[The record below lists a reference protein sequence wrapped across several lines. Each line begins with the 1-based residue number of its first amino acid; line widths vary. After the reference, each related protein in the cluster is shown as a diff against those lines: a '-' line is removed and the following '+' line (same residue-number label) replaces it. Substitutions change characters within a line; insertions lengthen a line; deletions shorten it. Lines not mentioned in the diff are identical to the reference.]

1 MSIRLKF
8 LRLGPIAAAIGLLA
22 ACVHET
28 PSSIDTS
35 QNVIR
40 QSEVPPLPRT
50 SSPAAEPKPLF
61 ETDSI
66 KKNGLA
72 APVIERGSGRVVGQ
86 PGTAAEVGVDRNDAG
101 DITLNVVD
109 ADIRDVVRLVL
120 EDGLGANYV
129 IDPAVTGSITVRT
142 SKPIPASD
150 VAGVLNSVL
159 NLNGAA
165 LIRQGDLYKVV
176 PAERAAIAG
185 GSPAL
190 RRIADRGQPGPG
202 IQVAPI
208 RYADAA
214 QLADILQPFVA
225 NQGAVQL
232 DAARNTLLLT
242 GTADQVA
249 TMAELVDM
257 FDVDWMKGMSFGL
270 YPLDD
275 VAPTQLALELEQIFG
290 DPESG
295 LAPGG
300 LRLVPIDRLS
310 ALLVITA
317 QPDYLDRA
325 ARWIERLDREGE
337 GEGEQVFVYAVQ
349 NGRASDL
356 ASVLG
361 ELFDIRS
368 SVVGEPSLLAPGL
381 EPVELGSSLPT
392 FDEEGEGLGGETSR
406 EPERLGGGL
415 GRRRPNAVSAGA
427 GQRELTPGGS
437 GSDTRI
443 VADETSNSLLVRGT
457 AKEYKKIQ
465 SALRELDKQ
474 PLQVLLEATIAEVS
488 LENELSYGIQWF
500 LGSGDSNL
508 TFSDFADRTV
518 GERFPALFS
527 GFSGLLARGDVRVL
541 IDALD
546 SISDL
551 NVISSPQ
558 VLVLDNQTAQLEVG
572 DEVPIPTQ
580 QAERLDAEDPVIINN
595 VEYNQTG
602 VILNVTPRV
611 NASGLVILD
620 IEQEV
625 SDVVLTTSSGID
637 APTFAQR
644 RIGTSVAVGSDQTVV
659 LGGLIE
665 DSVDEIHSG
674 IPFLK
679 DIPWLGF
686 LFGRTSEI
694 TERTELLVL
703 ITPKV
708 LTNQGEAV
716 AATNELRRRLRSLE
730 PLQAKIRR
738 PGIETD
744 PIATPPRTSPVDT
757 SNAEKNDSGD
767 AAGVKENYVV
777 QLASV
782 PSEADAWDLW
792 GSYQKRRARDFA
804 GLRPTI
810 KETNTGDRTVYGLQ
824 VGPFQGFSK
833 AKRFCSTLN
842 LTPNDCLVIEK

>member
-1 MSIRLKF
+1 
-8 LRLGPIAAAIGLLA
+8 
-22 ACVHET
+22 
-28 PSSIDTS
+28 
-35 QNVIR
+35 
-40 QSEVPPLPRT
+40 
-50 SSPAAEPKPLF
+50 
-61 ETDSI
+61 
-66 KKNGLA
+66 
-72 APVIERGSGRVVGQ
+72 
-86 PGTAAEVGVDRNDAG
+86 
-101 DITLNVVD
+101 
-109 ADIRDVVRLVL
+109 
-120 EDGLGANYV
+120 ANYV

-150 VAGVLNSVL
+150 VVGVLNSIL

-165 LIRQGDLYKVV
+165 LIQQGDLYKIV

-190 RRIADRGQPGPG
+190 RRIAGNARSGSG
-202 IQVAPI
+202 ILAAPI
-208 RYADAA
+208 RYADAT
-214 QLADILQPFVA
+214 QLAEILQPFVA

-232 DAARNTLLLT
+232 DAARNILLLT

-249 TMAELVDM
+249 TMAELIDM

-275 VAPTQLALELEQIFG
+275 VVPTQLAGELEQIFG

-300 LRLVPIDRLS
+300 LRLVPLDRLS

-325 ARWIERLDREGE
+325 ARWIERLDQEGE

-392 FDEEGEGLGGETSR
+392 FDDEGEALGEASR
-406 EPERLGGGL
+406 EPERFGGGL
-415 GRRRPNAVSAGA
+415 GRPRPDAVSSSS
-427 GQRELTPGGS
+427 GQRELTPGG
-437 GSDTRI
+437 GDSDTRI
-443 VADETSNSLLVRGT
+443 VADETSNSLLIRGT
-457 AKEYKKIQ
+457 AKTYRKIR

-518 GERFPALFS
+518 GERFPTLFS

-546 SISDL
+546 SVADL

-580 QAERLDAEDPVIINN
+580 QAERLDAEDPVLINT

-679 DIPWLGF
+679 DIPWLGL

-708 LTNQGEAV
+708 LTNQVEAV

-730 PLQAKIRR
+730 PLQAKIQR
-738 PGIETD
+738 PTIETD
-744 PIATPPRTSPVDT
+744 PIAKPVQTSPVQKPNVE
-757 SNAEKNDSGD
+757 NAEKDDVGAVSS
-767 AAGVKENYVV
+767 VKENYVV

-792 GSYQKRRARDFA
+792 DSYQKRRAKDFV
-804 GLRPTI
+804 GLRPKI
-810 KETNTGDRTVYGLQ
+810 KETKSGDRTVYGLQ

-833 AKRFCSTLN
+833 AKRFCSTLK
-842 LTPNDCLVIEK
+842 LSPNDCLVIEK